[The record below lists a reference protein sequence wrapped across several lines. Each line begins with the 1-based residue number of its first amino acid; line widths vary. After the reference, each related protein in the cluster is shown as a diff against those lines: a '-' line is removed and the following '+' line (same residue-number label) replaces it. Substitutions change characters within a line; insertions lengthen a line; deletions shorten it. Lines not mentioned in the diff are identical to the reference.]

1 MNKAWTDKY
10 TGCTGLLKYLV
21 QNVLYLMFTESAE
34 WIGAILMS
42 FLRKYGDQKA
52 AAPVTSDGR
61 PVNLV

>member
-1 MNKAWTDKY
+1 
-10 TGCTGLLKYLV
+10 
-21 QNVLYLMFTESAE
+21 MFTESAE

-61 PVNLV
+61 PVNFRFSALLTRNGIK